1 MIAKIKFTKPE
12 GTDEAMLAEFINDAL
27 SSWGG
32 QFHPEDPLFHSLRD
46 RMEWIIINGKK
57 FTCKEEANA

>member
-12 GTDEAMLAEFINDAL
+12 GTDEEMLAGFIYDAI

-32 QFHPEDPLFHSLRD
+32 QFRPDDPLFRS
-46 RMEWIIINGKK
+46 ISKVSYITVNGKQ
-57 FTCKEEANA
+57 FVLEQADD